1 MLCYGRRMPVH
12 ELEAR
17 INAVTAESL
26 REVCTKY
33 LINRDPAIAAV
44 GPIDNLPSFD
54 EIRDRLRA

>member
-1 MLCYGRRMPVH
+1 MPLH

-17 INAVTAESL
+17 INAVTADSL

-44 GPIDNLPSFD
+44 GPIDNLPSYE
-54 EIRDRLRA
+54 EIRERLRA